1 MYFLFYCF
9 DYRRVLPELTHS
21 VPTRRSSDLQAVVT
35 APAAPE
41 ATATEVGIPM
51 ASVTPAAPVD
61 LSAEV
66 ARTAR
71 DTSTPLAFMDKTT
84 VSKIEAQGERHML
97 AALVDQKG
105 AILTDSGRR
114 QLVRKI
120 CETNGPLLGA
130 GAPVHLDRKSTRLNS
145 SH

>member
-1 MYFLFYCF
+1 
-9 DYRRVLPELTHS
+9 
-21 VPTRRSSDLQAVVT
+21 
-35 APAAPE
+35 
-41 ATATEVGIPM
+41 M

-84 VSKIEAQGERHML
+84 VSKIEAQGDRLML
-97 AALVDQKG
+97 TALVDQKG

-120 CETNGPLLGA
+120 CEGSEEHTSELQSLMRISYA
-130 GAPVHLDRKSTRLNS
+130 VFCFKQKT
-145 SH
+145 

>member
-41 ATATEVGIPM
+41 AAATDVGIPM

-84 VSKIEAQGERHML
+84 VSKIEAQGDRLML
-97 AALVDQKG
+97 TALVDQKG
-105 AILTDSGRR
+105 ARQEERRVGKEGVSTGRSR
-114 QLVRKI
+114 WSPYHYKKKKKIRKI
-120 CETNGPLLGA
+120 T
-130 GAPVHLDRKSTRLNS
+130 
-145 SH
+145 